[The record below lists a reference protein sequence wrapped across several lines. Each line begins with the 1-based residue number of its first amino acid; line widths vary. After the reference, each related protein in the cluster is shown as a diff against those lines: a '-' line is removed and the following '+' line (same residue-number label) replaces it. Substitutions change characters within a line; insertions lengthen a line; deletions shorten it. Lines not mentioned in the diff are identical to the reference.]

1 MTELNEFME
10 IVILGYSNGREDLE
24 DRVFLF
30 KAERLV
36 GATLSEERGPVTDCL
51 SDSTTIVT

>member
-10 IVILGYSNGREDLE
+10 IVVLDYSNGREDLE
-24 DRVFLF
+24 HRVFLF
-30 KAERLV
+30 KTERLV
-36 GATLSEERGPVTDCL
+36 GGTLSEERGPITDRL